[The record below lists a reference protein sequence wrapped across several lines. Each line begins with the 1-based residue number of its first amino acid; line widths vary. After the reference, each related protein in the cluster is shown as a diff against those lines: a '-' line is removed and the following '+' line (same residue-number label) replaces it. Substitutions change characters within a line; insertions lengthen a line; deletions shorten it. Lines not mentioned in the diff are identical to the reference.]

1 MLNKKIANYLLN
13 TNKKIANYLLNTKQV
28 DS

>member
-1 MLNKKIANYLLN
+1 MLSKKIANYLLN
-13 TNKKIANYLLNTKQV
+13 TNKKIANYLLNNKQV